1 MGGAE
6 GSRRWTAGPESRNNA
21 PPTMSDADKSD
32 DDDREDDVHA
42 QPDEDESKAAFKAA
56 KKSKK
61 PKKTGSDK
69 SGAKK
74 SSAKKSETASE
85 GRPGWHYVVM
95 AAVVAVVAWFAL
107 DRNPTTVQPWP
118 QALAA
123 IDDNEGDLDAD
134 NAKPLMVAIQKA
146 VASGSTVEV
155 PDALA
160 GDDEYRVVFL
170 SVGGG
175 STAARTFVGHGP
187 GWKTAVEDATAQAV
201 AAGLGVSSLVRLEVV
216 EDARKVERNA
226 KDMKLRIASEG
237 LGFPTASPIALSSHD
252 VVAFALLKKGKV
264 VKDRLQGRLQDL
276 GFPAPQIAD
285 AIGSKELFALKTAGF
300 YYDADNDEF
309 QALIEGHPTIAE
321 LTAENLLAR
330 TVAGAEYLT
339 NAQDSRGRY
348 IYEHTPGIGNPAQA
362 AWAADPTAEFDSSK
376 VDKGYN
382 MLRHAGTSFS
392 LAQAGGASGDKRYF
406 EAARK
411 GIVFLIGISRKD
423 PLVQG
428 DHIAVVD
435 KGATK
440 VGGNGLALVALA
452 EYTKLSGDTQF
463 IPDAVRY
470 GEWLV
475 QTQHDDGDWPHK
487 RDIRTGEVEFKNGKE
502 WKSGYYPG
510 EAILGLVRLYE
521 INEDPKW
528 LDAAEKA
535 TRFLIDVRDKGRPI
549 RQLEPDH
556 WLLYG
561 LEALHKHRPD
571 EVFVTHANKIID
583 RILGDQTLDE
593 KDKANYGGF
602 GGRPARATPAAT
614 RVEGL
619 VAAHKLLTRV
629 QAEQTRR
636 DQVAR
641 AIDLGLK
648 FTLQHQLGRPRTMT
662 FANGA
667 TYDGAFSESAET
679 FEIRI
684 DFVQH
689 SISAMLGHR
698 EMLMQ

>member
-1 MGGAE
+1 
-6 GSRRWTAGPESRNNA
+6 
-21 PPTMSDADKSD
+21 MSDADKAD
-32 DDDREDDVHA
+32 DDERDDDEREDEADNENA
-42 QPDEDESKAAFKAA
+42 STLPTEDDSKAAFKSA

-61 PKKTGSDK
+61 PKKSGSKK
-69 SGAKK
+69 SGSKK
-74 SSAKKSETASE
+74 SDAKETDK
-85 GRPGWHYVVM
+85 GRPGWHYAIV
-95 AAVVAVVAWFAL
+95 AAVIAVVAWLAL
-107 DRNPTTVQPWP
+107 DQDPTTIQPWP

-123 IDDNEGDLDAD
+123 IDDNEGDLDGE
-134 NAKPLMVAIQKA
+134 NAKPLMVAIHKA
-146 VASGSTVEV
+146 VAGGTAVEI
-155 PDALA
+155 PDALS

-170 SVGGG
+170 SIGGG
-175 STAARTFVGHGP
+175 TSAARTFVGHGP

-201 AAGLGVSSLVRLEVV
+201 AAKLGVNSLVRLEVV
-216 EDARKVERNA
+216 EDARQVKRG
-226 KDMKLRIASEG
+226 KGMKLRVASEG
-237 LGFPTASPIALSSHD
+237 LGFATTAPLALSSHD
-252 VVAFALLKKGKV
+252 VVAFDLLKKGKIN
-264 VKDRLQGRLQDL
+264 KERLRSRLEEL
-276 GFPAPQIAD
+276 GFPAPQISEAVG
-285 AIGSKELFALKTAGF
+285 AKELFALKTAGF
-300 YYDADNDEF
+300 FYDAESDDF
-309 QALIEGHPTIAE
+309 QALVEGHPLTGE
-321 LTAENLLAR
+321 LTPENLLAR
-330 TVAGAEYLT
+330 TVAGAEYLA
-339 NAQDSRGRY
+339 NAQDARGRY
-348 IYEHTPGIGNPAQA
+348 IYEHVPGIGNPAQA
-362 AWAADPTAEFDSSK
+362 AWAADPSAEFDSSK
-376 VDKGYN
+376 IDDNYN

-392 LAQAGGASGDKRYF
+392 LAQAGGASEDKRYF

-411 GIVFLIGISRKD
+411 GIEFLVGISRQD

-428 DHIAVVD
+428 DHLAVVD

-463 IPDAVRY
+463 VPDAVRY

-475 QTQHDDGDWPHK
+475 QTQHDNGDWPHK
-487 RDIRTGEVEFKNGKE
+487 RDIRTGKVTFKKGKE

-528 LDAAEKA
+528 LDTAEKA

-571 EVFVTHANKIID
+571 DVFVAHANKIID
-583 RILGDQTLDE
+583 RILGDQTLDQN
-593 KDKANYGGF
+593 DRANYGGF

-619 VAAHKLLTRV
+619 VAAHKLLTRA

-679 FEIRI
+679 FEVRI

-698 EMLMQ
+698 EMLME